1 MKEVDKKMVY
11 LLIWVDDII
20 IAACGNK
27 IMKETKWMLQEKFR
41 MKDLGKPSYFWV

>member
-20 IAACGNK
+20 IAASENG
-27 IMKETKWMLQEKFR
+27 IMNEIKLMLQERFR
-41 MKDLGKPSYFWV
+41 MRDL